1 MKKVNNLLLKAFAVF
16 AVFTMVSCSND
27 DDNTNTANPDQTV
40 TDPFI
45 GSWKAIGFYEDGE
58 YVDMQNDDCEQA
70 TLTINANN
78 TGSIFYHDCDFGD
91 ETIPITWE
99 KLNNNKYKV
108 VEEDGTS
115 ILNTVFDGDKMT
127 ITAEG
132 DEGYSNV
139 FQRQ

>member
-45 GSWKAIGFYEDGE
+45 GSWKAIGYAEGGE
-58 YVDMQNDDCEQA
+58 YYDIENDECESGQLIVNEDYTG
-70 TLTINANN
+70 TLT
-78 TGSIFYHDCDFGD
+78 SHDCNYGD
-91 ETIPITWE
+91 DTTIFNWGTTSAGDYFISVDSESSIMHVTF
-99 KLNNNKYKV
+99 
-108 VEEDGTS
+108 ED
-115 ILNTVFDGDKMT
+115 DKMKWYFDDPS
-127 ITAEG
+127 E
-132 DEGYSNV
+132 YNV